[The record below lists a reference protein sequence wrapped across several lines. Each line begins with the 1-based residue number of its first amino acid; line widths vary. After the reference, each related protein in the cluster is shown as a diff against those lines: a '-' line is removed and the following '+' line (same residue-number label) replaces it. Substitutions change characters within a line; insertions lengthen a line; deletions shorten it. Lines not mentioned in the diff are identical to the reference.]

1 MNNISDT
8 KKPCPSTNLNKVYL
22 CPKGLTTMH
31 TIASPEPEPQDPSPK
46 LFRKDNMQADL
57 QATASK
63 FDEMANLFSVIKTL
77 LDQKSPHAASQVK
90 QLAETGMYV
99 CEDWSDQIMTIEQK
113 ITTNSNV
120 YFH

>member
-1 MNNISDT
+1 MIISGT
-8 KKPCPSTNLNKVYL
+8 KKPCPTTNLNKASL
-22 CPKGLTTMH
+22 CPKGLQTMSN
-31 TIASPEPEPQDPSPK
+31 IASTQPESQDPSPK
-46 LFRKDNMQADL
+46 QFRKDNMQADL

-77 LDQKSPHAASQVK
+77 LDQKSPHATSQVK

-99 CEDWSDQIMTIEQK
+99 CEDWSDQVMRIEQK
-113 ITTNSNV
+113 IIIDSNV